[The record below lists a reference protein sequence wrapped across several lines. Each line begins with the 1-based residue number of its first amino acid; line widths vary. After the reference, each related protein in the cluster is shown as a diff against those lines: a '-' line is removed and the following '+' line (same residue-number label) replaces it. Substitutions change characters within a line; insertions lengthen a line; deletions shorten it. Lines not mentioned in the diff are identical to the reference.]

1 MNDIRQTL
9 DLLEAKAATPISQIK
24 LPYSRSALQPVMSGA
39 TVDLHFG
46 QLYKGYVDRYN
57 SGEGDRTFNEAGAYL
72 HSIWFSQFHAPS
84 NQKPHGQILTIINRN
99 HKDFSDFKEKF
110 REAALKIQGSGW
122 IYLSKSGHIKIIHNH
137 AKRTDIALLVDW
149 WEHAYQKDYGT
160 NKKKY
165 IDSIWRIMDWDAIN
179 RRL

>member
-9 DLLEAKAATPISQIK
+9 DLLEAKATTPISQIK

-57 SGEGDRTFNEAGAYL
+57 SGEGDRSFNEAGAYL
-72 HSIWFSQFHAPS
+72 HSIWFSQFRAPGS
-84 NQKPHGQILTIINRN
+84 RQPQGQILTIIKRN

-110 REAALKIQGSGW
+110 QESA
-122 IYLSKSGHIKIIHNH
+122 
-137 AKRTDIALLVDW
+137 
-149 WEHAYQKDYGT
+149 
-160 NKKKY
+160 
-165 IDSIWRIMDWDAIN
+165 
-179 RRL
+179 